1 MKLGAR
7 AGMSGLVVAAVAAL
21 ASPAL
26 GANYT
31 LNLSA
36 PPDATVGQ
44 PLVIQAS
51 GVQPPPAEWWSLA
64 WLEVVAIPSSVM
76 PQCPAAALDGGQVA
90 AGTGGRILAIALRP
104 NLDQAGN
111 FSNVVGY
118 TPTAPGAMLICGY
131 TDDGAGATLATATMT
146 LNVKG
151 AERPANVAA
160 PRVKRSAARLVCDP
174 GRWSGNAGGYAYG
187 WLVNGKQRA
196 GATGSSLRVKRALRG
211 RKVQCSV
218 TASNAAGSTTAV
230 SRALRVR

>member
-1 MKLGAR
+1 
-7 AGMSGLVVAAVAAL
+7 
-21 ASPAL
+21 
-26 GANYT
+26 
-31 LNLSA
+31 
-36 PPDATVGQ
+36 
-44 PLVIQAS
+44 
-51 GVQPPPAEWWSLA
+51 
-64 WLEVVAIPSSVM
+64 M

-160 PRVKRSAARLVCDP
+160 PRVKRSGPGWSATRGAGRATRAATRT
-174 GRWSGNAGGYAYG
+174 AG
-187 WLVNGKQRA
+187 W
-196 GATGSSLRVKRALRG
+196 
-211 RKVQCSV
+211 
-218 TASNAAGSTTAV
+218 
-230 SRALRVR
+230 